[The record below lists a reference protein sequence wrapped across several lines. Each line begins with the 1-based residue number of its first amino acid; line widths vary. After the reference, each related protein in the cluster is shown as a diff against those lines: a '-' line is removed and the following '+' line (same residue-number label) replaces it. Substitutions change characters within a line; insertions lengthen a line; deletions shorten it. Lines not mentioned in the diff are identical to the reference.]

1 MTGPQDNFGPTP
13 SNDFTKL
20 DGSIPFFSRKL
31 KRSHTNSM
39 LFGVLAGIA
48 ETYRIDATMLRLAF
62 VIASLF
68 FPVTVLVYI
77 AAVVLMWNT

>member
-1 MTGPQDNFGPTP
+1 MTTPQGNFGPTP
-13 SNDFTKL
+13 SDDFSKL
-20 DGSIPFFSRKL
+20 DGSIPFLSRKL

-48 ETYRIDATMLRLAF
+48 ETYGIDATMLRLVF

-68 FPVTVLVYI
+68 FPIMVLIYI